1 MIVRLMR
8 VAIQQN
14 TVQEERVARDK
25 DEALRALD
33 ALRRDV
39 LAIVHREGGR
49 RGERLARAVEETF
62 DGARFPFL
70 GDRAIPRIAVQ
81 STAGEVSLETGL
93 RNPHPWTEE
102 DKRRLISRGYALLD
116 ELLVEEAVA

>member
-14 TVQEERVARDK
+14 TVLEERVARDK
-25 DEALRALD
+25 DEALRALE
-33 ALRRDV
+33 ALRKDV
-39 LAIVHREGGR
+39 DAIVRAEGGR
-49 RGERLARAVEETF
+49 RGARVARAVEERFAT
-62 DGARFPFL
+62 ARFPFL

-93 RNPHPWTEE
+93 RNPTPWTE
-102 DKRRLISRGYALLD
+102 DAKRALIRRGYDLLD